1 MDYAFLRQVLVGLVC
16 NLLIMDSG
24 FHEGWST
31 PLLPKL
37 KEDKSLSI
45 EDHETGWIINFL
57 YLGVGLGSL
66 LPFLLMDTIGRKGT
80 LLAASIPKVCSW
92 ILLGL
97 ATNVTT
103 IYIGRMLAG
112 IGCGVTYS
120 VAPIY
125 LGEITS
131 KQTRGLLS
139 TLMAVLINIG
149 MLIIYALGLNFSR
162 FTSSMIAISVPI
174 IFLLCF
180 IWLPETAVYLTRKN
194 RLTSAERT
202 LQWALNRK
210 NVDEELEEIKRIVS
224 SESDGNNS
232 FLESLKDVYR
242 KNECRRAFGIVII
255 LLSALTLS
263 GAAPILAY
271 QSETFS
277 KAGYEFS
284 VDIIIVI
291 SGCTLVAAGCICV
304 ATVKI
309 AGKRLLLLI
318 SAPIAAI
325 SLATVAIFFTLEI
338 KGFDV
343 SHIKWIPIVGVVVY
357 VISYGL
363 ALNPIPIAY
372 IGEIFPNDVKVPA
385 AIFCA
390 LYYAAASVIVV
401 EFYQIIEKSYGTY
414 LAFWSF
420 SVITLLVTYLIY
432 LYVPE
437 TEGKSLEEI
446 QTELKGKKQA
456 TCWEITDLKVRS

>member
-1 MDYAFLRQVLVGLVC
+1 
-16 NLLIMDSG
+16 MDSG

-37 KEDKSLSI
+37 KEDESLSI
-45 EDHETGWIINFL
+45 EDHETGWVINFL
-57 YLGVGLGSL
+57 YVGVGLGSL
-66 LPFLLMDTIGRKGT
+66 LPFFLMDTIGRKWT

-92 ILLGL
+92 ILLAL

-112 IGCGVTYS
+112 VGCGVTYS

-149 MLIIYALGLNFSR
+149 MLIIYALGLNFTR

-180 IWLPETAVYLTRKN
+180 VWLPETAVYLTRKN

-224 SESDGNNS
+224 SESDGNKSS
-232 FLESLKDVYR
+232 FLESLKDIYR
-242 KNECRRAFGIVII
+242 KSECRKAFRVVII

-271 QSETFS
+271 QSETFH

-291 SGCTLVAAGCICV
+291 SGCTLVSAGCICV

-325 SLATVAIFFTLEI
+325 SLATVAAFFTLQAR
-338 KGFDV
+338 GFDV
-343 SHIKWIPIVGVVVY
+343 SSIRWVPILGVVVY
-357 VISYGL
+357 VVSYGL

-385 AIFCA
+385 AIFCS
-390 LYYAAASVIVV
+390 LYYAVASVVVV
-401 EFYQIIEKSYGTY
+401 EFYQVKSSY
-414 LAFWSF
+414 
-420 SVITLLVTYLIY
+420 
-432 LYVPE
+432 
-437 TEGKSLEEI
+437 
-446 QTELKGKKQA
+446 
-456 TCWEITDLKVRS
+456 

>member
-1 MDYAFLRQVLVGLVC
+1 MDYALLRQVLVGLVC

-37 KEDKSLSI
+37 KTDKSLSI
-45 EDHETGWIINFL
+45 MDHETGWIINFL

-66 LPFLLMDTIGRKGT
+66 IPFLLMDTIGRKGT
-80 LLAASIPKVCSW
+80 LLVASIPKIASW

-112 IGCGVTYS
+112 VGCGVTYS

-131 KQTRGLLS
+131 KHTRGLLS
-139 TLMAVLINIG
+139 TMMAVLINIG
-149 MLIIYALGLNFSR
+149 MLIIYALGLHFSR
-162 FTSSMIAISVPI
+162 FTSSMIAISVPT
-174 IFLLCF
+174 IFLMCF
-180 IWLPETAVYLTRKN
+180 VWLPETAVYLTKKN

-202 LQWALNRK
+202 LQWSLNRK
-210 NVDEELEEIKRIVS
+210 NVDEELEEIKRIVY
-224 SESDGNNS
+224 SESEES
-232 FLESLKDVYR
+232 STFLESLMDIYR
-242 KNECRRAFGIVII
+242 KSESRRAFKVVII

-291 SGCTLVAAGCICV
+291 SGFTLVLAGCVCV
-304 ATVKI
+304 ATVKS

-318 SAPIAAI
+318 SAPIATLA
-325 SLATVAIFFTLEI
+325 LATVAGFYTLQMN
-338 KGFDV
+338 GFDV
-343 SHIKWIPIVGVVVY
+343 SAIRWIPILGVVIY
-357 VISYGL
+357 ILSYGL

-372 IGEIFPNDVKVPA
+372 IGEIFPNEVKVPA

-390 LYYAAASVIVV
+390 LYYAIASVVVV

-420 SVITLLVTYLIY
+420 SAITLILTQLIY

-446 QTELKGKKQA
+446 QKELKGKKA
-456 TCWEITDLKVRS
+456 TCEEMTDLKECS

>member
-37 KEDKSLSI
+37 KKDKSLSI

-57 YLGVGLGSL
+57 YVGVGLGSL
-66 LPFLLMDTIGRKGT
+66 IPFLLMDTIGRKGT
-80 LLAASIPKVCSW
+80 LLVASVPKICSW
-92 ILLGL
+92 ILLGF

-112 IGCGVTYS
+112 VGCGVTYS

-131 KQTRGLLS
+131 KHTRGLLS
-139 TLMAVLINIG
+139 TMMAVLINIG
-149 MLIIYALGLNFSR
+149 MLIIYALGLHFSR
-162 FTSSMIAISVPI
+162 LTSSMIAISVPI
-174 IFLLCF
+174 IFLMCF
-180 IWLPETAVYLTRKN
+180 IWLPETAVYLTKKN

-210 NVDEELEEIKRIVS
+210 NVDEELDEIKRIVY
-224 SESDGNNS
+224 SESKESNT
-232 FLESLKDVYR
+232 FLESLMDIYR
-242 KNECRRAFGIVII
+242 KSESRRAFKVVMI

-263 GAAPILAY
+263 GAPPILAY

-277 KAGYEFS
+277 KAGYAFS

-291 SGCTLVAAGCICV
+291 SGCTLVLAGCVCV
-304 ATVKI
+304 ATVKTT
-309 AGKRLLLLI
+309 GKRLLLLI
-318 SAPIAAI
+318 SAPIATT
-325 SLATVAIFFTLEI
+325 SLATVAVFYTLQVN
-338 KGFDV
+338 GFDV
-343 SHIKWIPIVGVVVY
+343 SAIRWIPILGVVVY
-357 VISYGL
+357 ILSYGL

-372 IGEIFPNDVKVPA
+372 IGEIFPNEVKVPA

-390 LYYAAASVIVV
+390 LYYAIASVVVV

-414 LAFWSF
+414 LSFWSF
-420 SVITLLVTYLIY
+420 SVITLILTYLIY

-446 QTELKGKKQA
+446 QTELKGKKA
-456 TCWEITDLKVRS
+456 ICEEMTDLKECS